1 MWQYPLTPLRAPL
14 IFNLRSDP
22 FEKAN
27 IESREWE
34 KWYAERMFLMAPAQ
48 AIVANEIQTLR
59 EFPPRQKPGSF
70 SVGDALEKLQSAGQN
85 SDN

>member
-1 MWQYPLTPLRAPL
+1 MAWSPQYNWIPEKVRQ
-14 IFNLRSDP
+14 IDP
-22 FEKAN
+22 
-27 IESREWE
+27 RD

-70 SVGDALEKLQSAGQN
+70 SLGDAMEKLQNAGQN
-85 SDN
+85 NDN